1 MGHLRTLDASVTRP
15 NSGSVTRWGGMID
28 IYMWVGIHSTIL
40 TNEYVEPDDC
50 VENDDGS
57 R

>member
-15 NSGSVTRWGGMID
+15 NSGSVTKWGGMID